1 MKVASVHRFQSLVT
15 PTPRSRPGVIGTC
28 GRLSVL
34 AWQLP
39 GQHCGFCSSHPG
51 GIGVPGGKVAR
62 VRGSGQSRNCRSSR
76 GRCAPEGSVSTAD
89 GGTGMTVIVVGGAGG
104 VTGGCDGGP
113 GGTVGVTPV
122 DGGCGGGTVPIG
134 GVTPPGRPDAMPS

>member
-1 MKVASVHRFQSLVT
+1 MKVASVHRFQALVT

-28 GRLSVL
+28 CNPSVP

-62 VRGSGQSRNCRSSR
+62 MRGSGQSRNCRSSR
-76 GRCAPEGSVSTAD
+76 GRCAPEGCVSTAD
-89 GGTGMTVIVVGGAGG
+89 GGTGMTVIVEGGVLPGAGG
-104 VTGGCDGGP
+104 ATPGCDGGP
-113 GGTVGVTPV
+113 IGGSVGV
-122 DGGCGGGTVPIG
+122 
-134 GVTPPGRPDAMPS
+134 MPSGGR